1 MWQPASRCSQAAAQ
15 GYGTRVYNLSN
26 RTLAS
31 RDLLQTPVGV
41 AAGEQ
46 AGQVAV
52 LLLGRGDAADVQ
64 LLGLAPGE
72 APGWAA
78 ADVLR
83 GQAPLC
89 LGSGVGASGRV
100 RLLGRGWGARWNLLC
115 LGGRTGDARSG
126 AAVKL
131 SRFLKPLSPNTQSIL
146 LAAKT

>member
-1 MWQPASRCSQAAAQ
+1 M
-15 GYGTRVYNLSN
+15 
-26 RTLAS
+26 S

-64 LLGLAPGE
+64 LLGLAPSE
-72 APGWAA
+72 APAWAA

-89 LGSGVGASGRV
+89 LGSGIGASGRV
-100 RLLGRGWGARWNLLC
+100 RLLGRVRGVTWGFFLC
-115 LGGRTGDARSG
+115 RPRSG
-126 AAVKL
+126 AAVGVV
-131 SRFLKPLSPNTQSIL
+131 
-146 LAAKT
+146 